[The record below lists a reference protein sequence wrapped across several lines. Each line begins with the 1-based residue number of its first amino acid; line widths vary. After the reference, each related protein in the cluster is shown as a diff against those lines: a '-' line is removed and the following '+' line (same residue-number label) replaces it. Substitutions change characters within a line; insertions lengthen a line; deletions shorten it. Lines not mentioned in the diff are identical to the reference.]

1 MGVNIDVTQTFA
13 ADHIRNTT
21 SMHSPQAPAARLT
34 AWFMR
39 RTAPNAVRRIAPLN
53 AAVASDVGV
62 AREENQDRVAIVRS
76 TDRAGGPVIIAALAD
91 GIGGMRQ
98 GSECAAMALAHFLDC
113 VISEAQH
120 SKEPADW
127 LRKGALR
134 ANRAVHARFAGQG
147 GSTLAA
153 IVMAKGHRPIWLSVG
168 DSRVYHAADGKLTQ
182 LSKDDTLEGQLGK
195 LPNGGRRPDLLQF
208 IGLGDGLEPHVES
221 TPWDLTGTLL
231 LTTDGVHFVDS
242 DHLGRLAEFAPDLG
256 QCARRFT
263 ETARW
268 LGGPDNASVA
278 AIAVDALTADP
289 HAHLEGGFEVW
300 DSFGEVQVIFDQ
312 GARRYPSTA
321 PSADDAPPAEAPVR
335 PRRDLSARN
344 DSPSQKAVPPPSNL
358 VNASGKSKVSKAR
371 GRTRVKKPK
380 EATPQ
385 DGDEDSNQVPQLLI
399 EFPNK
404 TS

>member
-1 MGVNIDVTQTFA
+1 MY
-13 ADHIRNTT
+13 
-21 SMHSPQAPAARLT
+21 SPQAPAARLT

-39 RTAPNAVRRIAPLN
+39 RTAPNAVRRVAPLN

-62 AREENQDRVAIVRS
+62 AREENQDRVALVRT

-91 GIGGMRQ
+91 GIGGMKQ
-98 GSECAAMALAHFLDC
+98 GAECAAMALAHFIDC

-120 SKEPADW
+120 SKDPAEW
-127 LRKGALR
+127 LRNGALR
-134 ANRAVHARFAGQG
+134 ANRAIHARFAGQG

-153 IVMAKGHRPIWLSVG
+153 IVMAKGQRPVWLSVG

-182 LSKDDTLEGQLGK
+182 LSRDDTLEGQLGRS
-195 LPNGGRRPDLLQF
+195 PNGGRRPDLLQF

-221 TPWDLTGTLL
+221 TPGDLAGTLL

-242 DHLGRLAEFAPDLG
+242 DHLGRLAQFAPDLG

-278 AIAVDALTADP
+278 AIAVDALSADP
-289 HAHLEGGFEVW
+289 HSHLEGGFEVW

-312 GARRYPSTA
+312 GARRFPSTA
-321 PSADDAPPAEAPVR
+321 PPSDAAASDEAAPQNVRDSLARAASPSEKAVR
-335 PRRDLSARN
+335 PASE
-344 DSPSQKAVPPPSNL
+344 Q
-358 VNASGKSKVSKAR
+358 VNAGGKSKASKAK
-371 GRTRVKKPK
+371 GRTRAKKPK
-380 EATPQ
+380 EAKPESS
-385 DGDEDSNQVPQLLI
+385 DEDGKQVPQLLI